1 MGVCGGSYYFHFTH
15 FSSFNT
21 AGFAYRTCHRN
32 VSLVINLYFT
42 FLRASV
48 ITMVRSSTAN
58 PKIPYNLLHNP

>member
-1 MGVCGGSYYFHFTH
+1 MGVCGGKYYFHFTH

-48 ITMVRSSTAN
+48 IT
-58 PKIPYNLLHNP
+58 